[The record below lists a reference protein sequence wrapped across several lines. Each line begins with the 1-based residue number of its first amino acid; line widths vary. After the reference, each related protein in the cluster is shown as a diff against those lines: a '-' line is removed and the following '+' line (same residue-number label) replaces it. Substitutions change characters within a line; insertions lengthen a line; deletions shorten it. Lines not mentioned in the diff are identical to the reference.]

1 MSRYISTS
9 LWLLLFSVVILCGI
23 YPAVLW
29 VVGQT
34 IFPFQANG
42 SILTGP
48 DGKPVGSLLIAQPFT
63 KDEYFHPRPSAASYD
78 ASASA
83 SSTLAASNY
92 LLRDRVA
99 RALGPIVTYRSG
111 ARAGQLVAPDI
122 EAWFRLDHFAGQ
134 PHIVAQWAD
143 AHNELAGAW
152 VNADP
157 SHAQYVDT
165 WAKSHPSVV
174 AHWIKD
180 NPGTPQPKA
189 ADLAVAFFEAFSKE
203 NPGSFPAA
211 VTRQTSDG
219 KTVTTIQAVKEGGDI
234 QSIFFDM
241 WRQDH
246 PTADLREVPADMVMT
261 SGSGLD
267 PHITLQNALYQLDR
281 VATKWAADTQRD
293 PVKIRQEIHALLEE
307 NAQAPFGGLV
317 GEEMVNV
324 LSVNLQLRKRYGNP
338 S

>member
-1 MSRYISTS
+1 MNRYISSS
-9 LWLLLFSVVILCGI
+9 LWLLFFSVIILCGL

-29 VVGQT
+29 LVGQT

-42 SILTGP
+42 SILSGT
-48 DGKPVGSLLIAQPFT
+48 DGQPVGSLLIAQPFT
-63 KDEYFHPRPSAASYD
+63 KDEYFWPRPSAASYD

-111 ARAGQLVAPDI
+111 PKAGKRVAPDI
-122 EAWFRLDHFAGQ
+122 EAWFREDHFAGQ

-143 AHNELAGAW
+143 AHNELAVAW

-157 SHAQYVDT
+157 SHAQYVDS
-165 WAKSHPSVV
+165 WAKRHPNVV
-174 AHWIKD
+174 AHWAKD
-180 NPGTPQPKA
+180 NPNTFQPKA
-189 ADLAVAFFEAFSKE
+189 ADLAVMFFETFSRE
-203 NPGSFPAA
+203 NPGSFPSA
-211 VTRQTSDG
+211 VTYQASDG
-219 KTVTTIQAVKEGGDI
+219 KTVASIQPVKQGRDI

-246 PTADLREVPADMVMT
+246 PSADLQAVPADMVMT

-267 PHITLQNALYQLDR
+267 PHITMDNALYQLDR
-281 VATKWAADTQRD
+281 VANKWSVDTKRD
-293 PVKIRQEIHALLEE
+293 PAKLRREIQELLEE
-307 NAQAPFGGLV
+307 NAQAPWGGLL
-317 GEEMVNV
+317 GEKMINV